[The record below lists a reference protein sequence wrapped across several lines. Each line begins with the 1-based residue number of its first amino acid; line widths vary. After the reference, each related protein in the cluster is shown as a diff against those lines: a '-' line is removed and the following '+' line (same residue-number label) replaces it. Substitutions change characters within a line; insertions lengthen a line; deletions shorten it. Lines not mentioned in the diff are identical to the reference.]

1 MPESQNTEWKS
12 KWKDEYLEWIC
23 GYANA
28 QGGKIYI
35 GCDDEGNIVGLPN
48 ARKLLEDIPNKIRDA
63 MEAFVSEGAELCICM
78 GDLVDHCDSVQES
91 AQCLDEVMRLIR
103 SYPIPFRLLPGN
115 HDYGVFS
122 AGEFFARTGCPMP
135 PYTTD
140 TASHRLIFLDA
151 NFRSDFRRFDVA
163 GVDWKDSNLP
173 PAQLDF
179 LARALE
185 DADRPCVVLIHENL
199 DPDVQPDHI
208 VRNAALARRIIEDSG
223 TYRCAQGTPGRQGGE
238 GTASVCALHTGTQR
252 QTPAGRSSQKRS
264 QSHRR

>member
-1 MPESQNTEWKS
+1 MR
-12 KWKDEYLEWIC
+12 L
-23 GYANA
+23 
-28 QGGKIYI
+28 
-35 GCDDEGNIVGLPN
+35 GLFADPHYCPTD
-48 ARKLLEDIPNKIRDA
+48 LLCRTRRPRLSLGKIRDA

-223 TYRCAQGTPGRQGGE
+223 TYRCAQGTPGRQSERHRQAQQGE
-238 GTASVCALHTGTQR
+238 REGSHALEPPALDGN
-252 QTPAGRSSQKRS
+252 TPGPAAA
-264 QSHRR
+264 HRKTETERIDECSTMKS

>member
-1 MPESQNTEWKS
+1 MR
-12 KWKDEYLEWIC
+12 L
-23 GYANA
+23 
-28 QGGKIYI
+28 
-35 GCDDEGNIVGLPN
+35 GLFADPHYCP
-48 ARKLLEDIPNKIRDA
+48 ADLLCRTRRPRLSLGKIRDA

-91 AQCLDEVMRLIR
+91 AQCLDGVVRLIR

-223 TYRCAQGTPGRQGGE
+223 KVPLVLQGHYHPGADHVHNGIRYLTLPAMCE
-238 GTASVCALHTGTQR
+238 GTENHYRILDI
-252 QTPAGRSSQKRS
+252 
-264 QSHRR
+264 